1 MFARA
6 DIACSSPMSV
16 EDIRRGLFPNASF
29 SSRAA
34 VHLYAPSASPGCTKR
49 TSGQPHFC
57 LRIQA
62 YARCF
67 MQRRKPAISAWE
79 YRHWARI
86 IASVDLSVRLLRS
99 WRTLTCLDRLSM
111 RSQLRPPRRQRARG
125 LFIFNA
131 PARACPPRR
140 KRRNPRKHRGALWL
154 EGFKGEWNG
163 QRPKPQATRS
173 RWHAARAMTSLDN
186 PLSLQ

>member
-131 PARACPPRR
+131 PARAYVPRAA
-140 KRRNPRKHRGALWL
+140 NA
-154 EGFKGEWNG
+154 
-163 QRPKPQATRS
+163 ATRANIAERFGWKGLKAS
-173 RWHAARAMTSLDN
+173 GTDSD
-186 PLSLQ
+186 LSHRLPEADGTPHEQ

>member
-111 RSQLRPPRRQRARG
+111 RSQLRPPPPPKGAGPFYFQCPGAS
-125 LFIFNA
+125 LSPA
-131 PARACPPRR
+131 PQTPQPAQTSRS
-140 KRRNPRKHRGALWL
+140 ALV
-154 EGFKGEWNG
+154 G
-163 QRPKPQATRS
+163 RV
-173 RWHAARAMTSLDN
+173 
-186 PLSLQ
+186 